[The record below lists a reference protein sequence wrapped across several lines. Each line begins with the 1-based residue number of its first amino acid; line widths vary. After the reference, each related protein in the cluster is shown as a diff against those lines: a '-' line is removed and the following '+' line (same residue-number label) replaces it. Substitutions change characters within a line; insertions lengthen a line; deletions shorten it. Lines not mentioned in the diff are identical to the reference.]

1 MSLHFVL
8 FTWAFQGGR
17 KEKIEMDESKST
29 NGRRKYVHKKVC
41 CRTRRI
47 KHRWE
52 KNNTSDFEGVCFEN
66 AVWIEVGESYL
77 VCMSDDGYEL
87 SGSIA
92 RNFLIAWV
100 TINCSRNMN
109 LSR

>member
-1 MSLHFVL
+1 
-8 FTWAFQGGR
+8 
-17 KEKIEMDESKST
+17 
-29 NGRRKYVHKKVC
+29 
-41 CRTRRI
+41 
-47 KHRWE
+47 
-52 KNNTSDFEGVCFEN
+52 
-66 AVWIEVGESYL
+66 L

-87 SGSIA
+87 PGSIA